1 MKLAISSRA
10 AHSGAAVS
18 FVHWHVQDI
27 NKRPCR
33 RSGVRKARRQFD
45 KYERL
50 SASCAALIHGGS
62 SC

>member
-1 MKLAISSRA
+1 MRLAISSGTEQCWA
-10 AHSGAAVS
+10 AGL
-18 FVHWHVQDI
+18 FVLWQVQYI
-27 NKRPCR
+27 NNRPRR